1 MTAKLTTERTRNDA
15 GAGRERGGV
24 SRRSMLKATA
34 ATLVAG
40 GLAPGVAGARESVE
54 RGSPSFQGRPPHIVV
69 IGAGAFGG
77 WTALFL
83 RRAGAR
89 VTLIDTWGPGN
100 ARASSGGE
108 LRITQTKLYA
118 GGRMYTDKET
128 YRPVYMAMTTRSTQL
143 WKEHQERWDRVL
155 YKPCG
160 ALGLYTNDNAT
171 GRESAAYMRQWG
183 ARVEELDVTELR
195 RRYPQVNFEGV
206 DWGLLDVDAGLL
218 RARYACQEVFFFGT
232 PADDPR
238 YTEDHLPIC
247 SDATRQPSSTIIPG
261 GEHRGMLAEG
271 GAAPVTIIDPTTE
284 ERVPSAELA
293 AFHREYLGFRY
304 PGMKNAPLLLARVC
318 QYENSDDRN
327 FIVDRHPRAENV
339 WLVGGGSGH
348 GFKHGPAM
356 GERVAATVMGK
367 SPVDPVFGIARLRS
381 G

>member
-1 MTAKLTTERTRNDA
+1 
-15 GAGRERGGV
+15 
-24 SRRSMLKATA
+24 
-34 ATLVAG
+34 
-40 GLAPGVAGARESVE
+40 
-54 RGSPSFQGRPPHIVV
+54 
-69 IGAGAFGG
+69 
-77 WTALFL
+77 
-83 RRAGAR
+83 

-118 GGRMYTDKET
+118 GGGMYTDKET

-218 RARYACQEVFFFGT
+218 RARYACQEVLHGFLAEGGEYRQVAVQAPVIAGGGVPRVRLSDGSDLAADQFVFACGPWLGQLFPDVVQIRASRQEVFFFGT

-356 GERVAATVMGK
+356 GERVAATVMGE